1 MRFFVMFVTA
11 VCVLYLISN
20 PSTVS
25 YKQRL
30 GRVHV
35 GERDGAFSLHKGKQ
49 VQSKLSPIKLH
60 MPKHS
65 PDDSEALIMWSLG
78 DSQNA

>member
-1 MRFFVMFVTA
+1 MRNEKLKGSTYDK
-11 VCVLYLISN
+11 CCQCRSIRDLISN
-20 PSTVS
+20 SSTVS

-30 GRVHV
+30 GRALVD
-35 GERDGAFSLHKGKQ
+35 ERDDAFSLHKGKQ

-65 PDDSEALIMWSLG
+65 RDDHEEM
-78 DSQNA
+78 SQNA